1 LNEALIINGY
11 KEDYLDGDYDDNGVD
26 NNCLY
31 GVRMFWVCNEFVCV
45 PASYQENE
53 R

>member
-11 KEDYLDGDYDDNGVD
+11 KEDYLDGDNDDNGVD
-26 NNCLY
+26 SNSLY
-31 GVRMFWVCNEFVCV
+31 GIRMIWVCNGFAYV
-45 PASYQENE
+45 PDSYQKSG